1 MSSNDESV
9 TLEKLLNDGW
19 DYHNDD
25 SMRLAREL
33 EAAWESGVTP
43 RFVAPFLHLYAH
55 AVGEH
60 LGDWERVLKFG
71 NRILDGYA
79 PASEMAKAW
88 GWLYVAA
95 VLAGDPVAAVELEL
109 SYLKTAGGDDFCAA
123 ALDLRFML
131 AGVLV
136 GTKRADEGNR
146 LYRSALDLVVR
157 IPQSAALDRTI
168 AVTSNNLGWELY
180 EMPSRTADD
189 DTLMQLAA
197 ETSLQFW
204 RRCGNWINAE
214 RGLHLKSV
222 VATVTGD
229 PTSGLAHADAAL
241 ALIDANGERP
251 LDAARLH
258 LARSMAFA
266 ALRDADGR
274 RRAMSDA
281 DAAAAKLTATNL
293 KAEFAAD
300 RNKVVVAHP

>member
-1 MSSNDESV
+1 MSGNDESV
-9 TLEKLLNDGW
+9 TLEMLLNDGW
-19 DYHNDD
+19 EYHSDD
-25 SMRLAREL
+25 SARLAHEL
-33 EAAWESGVTP
+33 EAAAERGVTP
-43 RFVAPFLHLYAH
+43 RLVAPLLHLYAH

-60 LGDWERVLKFG
+60 LGDWEQVLKFG
-71 NRILDGYA
+71 KRVLDGHA
-79 PASEMAKAW
+79 PGSETAKAW
-88 GWLYVAA
+88 GWRYVAA
-95 VLAGDPVAAVELEL
+95 VLAGNCVAATDLEL
-109 SYLKTAGGDDFCAA
+109 SYLKVAGDDFGAA

-131 AGVLV
+131 TGVLV
-136 GTKRADEGNR
+136 GTKRLDEGGR
-146 LYRSALDLVVR
+146 LYRSALDLVGR
-157 IPQSAALDRTI
+157 IPRSAALDRTI

-229 PTSGLAHADAAL
+229 PESGLAHADAAL
-241 ALIDANGERP
+241 ALIDTNGERP

-266 ALRDADGR
+266 ALGDADGR
-274 RRAMSDA
+274 RRAMSNA

-293 KAEFAAD
+293 KAEFAAERD
-300 RNKVVVAHP
+300 KVVVAHP